1 MTTPIA
7 APFVRT
13 RYTILAYIMLAYFA
27 YLMAALGPAMPFLT
41 DQLGLTYTQAGAHF
55 TAFAAGMVIA
65 GLSGDWL
72 AQRFGRRIVFWSG
85 ALGMA
90 FGAVMLIT
98 GQSGLVTTGASLV
111 MGLLGGLL
119 LVTIQASLAD
129 AHGVR
134 RAVALSESNV
144 ASSFSAMLAPLM
156 VGELQRNGLGWR
168 TAVIVM
174 LAFFSV
180 VAVLMRHEEVVDT
193 HRTAAQSRHSRRL
206 PALFWLLWLVIFFGV
221 AAEWSMGYWGAEFLY
236 QTSGLTRADSSTYMT
251 IFFSAIVIGRL
262 IGSRLTHVV
271 TPEKVLIASGLTALA
286 GFPLFW
292 ASGVPLVTVVGLF
305 LVGFGL
311 GNIFPLTLSLAAGLV
326 PGNANVVSA
335 RVSLGSGSAI
345 LIMPQVLGIVAD
357 YSSIQTAYGLVLV
370 MLVLVVAAIGMAV
383 RQLALQDRSTSKT

>member
-1 MTTPIA
+1 MTTPTA

-27 YLMAALGPAMPFLT
+27 YLMAVLGPAMPFLT
-41 DQLGLTYTQAGAHF
+41 DQLHLTYTQAGAHF

-65 GLSGDWL
+65 GLSGDRL
-72 AQRFGRRIVFWSG
+72 AQRFGRRLLFWGG

-90 FGAVMLIT
+90 LGAVILIT
-98 GQSGLVTTGASLV
+98 GPIAVVTIGASLV
-111 MGLLGGLL
+111 MGSLGGLL

-168 TAVIVM
+168 AAVIII
-174 LAFFSV
+174 LAIFSA
-180 VAVLMRHEEVVDT
+180 VAVLMRREVVVDS
-193 HRTAAQSRHSRRL
+193 HRTPAQTRHSARL

-236 QTSGLTRADSSTYMT
+236 QTIGLTRADASTYMT
-251 IFFSAIVIGRL
+251 VFFSAVVVGRL

-271 TPEKVLIASGLTALA
+271 VPEKVLIASGLIALA

-292 ASGVPLVTVVGLF
+292 ASGIPLLTIAGLF

-311 GNIFPLTLSLAAGLV
+311 GNIFPLTLSLAVGLV
-326 PGNANVVSA
+326 PGNANIVSA
-335 RVSLGSGSAI
+335 RASLGSGSAI

-357 YSSIQTAYGLVLV
+357 RSSIQTAYGLVLL
-370 MLVLVVAAIGMAV
+370 MLVLVVAAIGIAV
-383 RQLALQDRSTSKT
+383 RHLGLHDRSISSA